1 MTDVPKLDDLF
12 IENIYKKFGNFEVL
26 KGINLKVNKGEF
38 FTLLGSSGCGK
49 TTLLRIIA
57 GLELQNSGQIFLSG
71 KNITNIGANKRNIN
85 IVFQSYA
92 LFPHLNVYKNISF
105 GLESLNKLNKMEIK
119 DKVENYINLLQ
130 LNGLEKR
137 FLHELSGGQ
146 KQRVA
151 LARALV
157 CEPEVLLLDE
167 PMAALDYSLR
177 STLQEELRRLQ
188 KKLNLTFI
196 MVTHDQNE
204 AMICS
209 DKIAVMNNGIIEQI
223 DTSENIYNYPKNK
236 FIAKFFGQTN
246 ILDGKNN
253 NGNILTEI
261 GIVSLNRVPEWK
273 EGSLLIH
280 QENIEFGEP
289 TIKDEKN
296 YFCGRIVENF
306 FKGIFND
313 LIIEINSKLLKA
325 KTKFKFNVGDNIGI
339 KFPPEKV
346 VIFQ

>member
-1 MTDVPKLDDLF
+1 LTDVPKLDDLF